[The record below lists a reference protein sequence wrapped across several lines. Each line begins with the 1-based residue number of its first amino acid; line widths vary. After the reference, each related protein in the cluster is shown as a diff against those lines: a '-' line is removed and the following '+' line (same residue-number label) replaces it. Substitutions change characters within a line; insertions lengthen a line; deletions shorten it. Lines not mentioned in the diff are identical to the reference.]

1 VSPSAHSRRRAHGFG
16 LFAES
21 IALVLLALKG
31 YRVLAR
37 RYRAPGGEVD
47 LIARRGDAIA
57 FVEVKA
63 RPDLDSALCA
73 ISEEKRRRISKAA
86 RFWLAR
92 HRAAAKFVLRGD
104 AVFFAPWRL
113 PKHIRS
119 AFPLDL
125 T

>member
-1 VSPSAHSRRRAHGFG
+1 VTRSALDRREAQGFG
-16 LFAES
+16 LLAES
-21 IALVLLALKG
+21 LALVFLSLKG

-37 RYRAPGGEVD
+37 RYRAPGGEID

-63 RPDLDSALCA
+63 RPDLDCALSA
-73 ISEEKRRRISKAA
+73 ITEEKRRRISKAA

-92 HRAAAKFVLRGD
+92 HRTASTFVLRGD
-104 AVFFAPWRL
+104 AVCFAPWRL
-113 PKHIRS
+113 PKHIRA

-125 T
+125 G